1 MEQIHRRTSR
11 SADPAPP
18 EEPPMPPPAVAA
30 QGLDSI
36 LDDISDILESD
47 ALTFVQSYSQTG
59 GQ

>member
-1 MEQIHRRTSR
+1 M
-11 SADPAPP
+11 PA
-18 EEPPMPPPAVAA
+18 PAVAT

-36 LDDISDILESD
+36 LDDISDILETD